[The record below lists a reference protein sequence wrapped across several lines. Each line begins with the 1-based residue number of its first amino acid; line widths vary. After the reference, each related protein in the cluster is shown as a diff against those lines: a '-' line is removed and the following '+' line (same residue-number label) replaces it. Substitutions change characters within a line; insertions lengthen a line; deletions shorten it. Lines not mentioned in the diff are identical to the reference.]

1 MDWSSQYKQRL
12 CSADEAV
19 SSVKS
24 GDWIYISGNAAAPR
38 MLQEALARRKADLQN
53 VILMHGLLM
62 GQDPLAHPEMA
73 GHFRH
78 NSPFVGSADRDA
90 VNSGRAD
97 YLPVFLHEVAG
108 LLTSRQMPVNV
119 VMLHTTLPDEH
130 GFMSLGTEVL
140 ASRAAL
146 ENAEAV
152 MVQVNERMPRTL
164 GDSFIH
170 ISSVHKIVEA
180 SEELPVLEK
189 KGYTEVEKRIG
200 EYIGEL
206 VEDGST
212 LQLGIGGIPDAVL
225 AALHKKKNLG
235 IHTEMISDGVK
246 EGVETG
252 FITGSKKTLHPG
264 KVIGTFVLGS
274 RELYDYVHNNPVFE
288 LHPANYTNNP
298 LVIARNER
306 MVSVNSAIEI
316 DLTGQVCADSIGPYI
331 YSGFGGQV
339 DFVRGAAMS
348 ENGKPIIALPST
360 ARDGTVSRIVPFL
373 KQGAGVVTSRADVH
387 YVVTEYG
394 VANLHGKNLRERFK
408 ALTAIAHPDFR
419 EELEK
424 AARDRKLLQQ
434 VSS

>member
-1 MDWSSQYKQRL
+1 MDWLSQYKQRL
-12 CSADEAV
+12 CTADEAV
-19 SSVKS
+19 SSIKS
-24 GDWIYISGNAAAPR
+24 GDWIYISSNAAVPR
-38 MLQEALARRKADLQN
+38 TIQEALSRRKNDLKN
-53 VILMHGLLM
+53 VILMHGLLI
-62 GQDPLAHPEMA
+62 GEDPLSGPEMA

-78 NSPFVGSADRDA
+78 NSLFVGSADRNA

-97 YLPVFLHEVAG
+97 YLPIFLHEVAG
-108 LLTSRQMPVNV
+108 LFTSRQMPINV
-119 VMLHTTLPDEH
+119 VILHTTLPDEH

-146 ENAEAV
+146 ENAGTV
-152 MVQVNERMPRTL
+152 IVQVNEKMPRTL

-170 ISSVHKIVEA
+170 VSAAHRIVEV
-180 SEELPVLEK
+180 SEQLPTLEK
-189 KGYTEVEKRIG
+189 KGYTEVEEKIG
-200 EYIGEL
+200 EYIGSL
-206 VEDGST
+206 IEDGST

-225 AALHKKKNLG
+225 AALHDKKNLG

-246 EGVETG
+246 EGVESG

-274 RELYDYVHNNPVFE
+274 RKLYDYVHNNPVFE

-298 LVIARNER
+298 LVIARNEK

-339 DFVRGAAMS
+339 DFVRGAAMA
-348 ENGKPIIALPST
+348 EKGKPVIALPST
-360 ARDGTVSRIVPFL
+360 AKDGTVSRIVPFL
-373 KQGAGVVTSRADVH
+373 KEGAGVVTSRADVH

-394 VANLHGKNLRERFK
+394 IANLHGKNLRERFK
-408 ALTAIAHPDFR
+408 ALSTIAHPDFR
-419 EELEK
+419 EELER
-424 AARDRKLLQQ
+424 AAGDRKLL
-434 VSS
+434 

>member
-1 MDWSSQYKQRL
+1 MDWLNQYKQRL
-12 CSADEAV
+12 CTADEAV

-24 GDWIYISGNAAAPR
+24 GDWIYISGNAAVPR
-38 MLQEALARRKADLQN
+38 TLQEALARRKNDLQN
-53 VILMHGLLM
+53 VILMHGLLI
-62 GQDPLAHPEMA
+62 GQDPLSGPEMA

-78 NSPFVGSADRDA
+78 NSLFVGSADRDA
-90 VNSGRAD
+90 INSGRAD
-97 YLPVFLHEVAG
+97 YLPVFLHEVGG
-108 LLTSRQMPVNV
+108 LFKSRQMPINV
-119 VMLHTTLPDEH
+119 VILHTTVPDEH

-140 ASRAAL
+140 AARAAL
-146 ENAEAV
+146 ENAENV
-152 MVQVNERMPRTL
+152 IVQVNEQMPRTL

-170 ISSVHKIVEA
+170 ISSVHKIVEV
-180 SEELPVLEK
+180 SEQLPVLEK
-189 KGYTEVEKRIG
+189 GGYTEVEKRIG
-200 EYIGEL
+200 EYIGEV

-225 AALHKKKNLG
+225 AALQYKKDLG

-246 EGVETG
+246 EGVEAG

-274 RELYDYVHNNPVFE
+274 KKLYDYVHNNPVFE

-298 LVIARNER
+298 LIIAQNEK

-316 DLTGQVCADSIGPYI
+316 DLTGQVCSDSIGSYI

-339 DFVRGAAMS
+339 DFVRGASMAKS
-348 ENGKPIIALPST
+348 GKPIIALQST

-373 KQGAGVVTSRADVH
+373 KKGAGVVTSRADVH
-387 YVVTEYG
+387 YIVTEYG
-394 VANLHGKNLRERFK
+394 IANLHGKNLQERFK
-408 ALTAIAHPDFR
+408 ALTAIAHPKFR

-424 AARDRKLLQQ
+424 AARDRKLIQD
-434 VSS
+434 

>member
-1 MDWSSQYKQRL
+1 MNWLSQYRQRL

-19 SSVKS
+19 TSIQS

-38 MLQEALARRKADLQN
+38 CLQEALAQRKESLRD
-53 VILMHGLLM
+53 ITLMHGLLI
-62 GQDPLAHPEMA
+62 GEDPLARPEMA

-78 NSPFVGSADRDA
+78 NSLFVGSADRDA

-97 YLPVFLHEVAG
+97 YLPVFLHEVPG
-108 LLTSRQMPVNV
+108 LFTSRQIPINAVI
-119 VMLHTTLPDEH
+119 LHTTMPDEH

-146 ENAEAV
+146 ENARTV
-152 MVQVNERMPRTL
+152 IVQANEKMPRTL

-170 ISSVHKIVEA
+170 ISSVDRIVEV
-180 SEELPVLEK
+180 SEPLPILEK
-189 KGYTEVEKRIG
+189 KGYSDIEKRIG
-200 EYIGEL
+200 DHIGNL

-225 AALHKKKNLG
+225 AALRDKKNLG

-246 EGVETG
+246 EGVEAG

-274 RELYDYVHNNPVFE
+274 SNLYDYVHNNPVFE

-298 LVIARNER
+298 LVIARNEK

-339 DFVRGAAMS
+339 DFIRGASMS
-348 ENGKPIIALPST
+348 TGGKPIIALPST
-360 ARDGTVSRIVPFL
+360 AKDGAVTRIVPFL
-373 KQGAGVVTSRADVH
+373 QKGAGVVTSRADVH
-387 YVVTEYG
+387 YIVTEYG
-394 VANLHGKNLRERFK
+394 VADLHGKNLRERAR
-408 ALTAIAHPDFR
+408 ALTAIAHPNFR
-419 EELEK
+419 EMLEK
-424 AARDRKLLQQ
+424 ASAMGTSPGMD
-434 VSS
+434 